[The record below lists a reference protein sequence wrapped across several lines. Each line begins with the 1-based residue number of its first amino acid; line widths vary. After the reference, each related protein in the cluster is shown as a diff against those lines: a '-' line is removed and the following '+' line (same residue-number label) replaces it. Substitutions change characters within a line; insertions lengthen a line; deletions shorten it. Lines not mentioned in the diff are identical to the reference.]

1 MPAAS
6 ASWNTPQDSSRFPPS
21 SRRHH
26 ALAVARD
33 RVGQPRCHL
42 PRRQAAEPF
51 ELCEVTLN
59 TEGWLTAS
67 NSGLS
72 TTDLAALGNARLVTT
87 NGFQNVHPIP

>member
-1 MPAAS
+1 
-6 ASWNTPQDSSRFPPS
+6 
-21 SRRHH
+21 
-26 ALAVARD
+26 
-33 RVGQPRCHL
+33 L

-72 TTDLAALGNARLVTT
+72 TTDLTALGNARLVTT